1 MIGSFLVST
10 ALSAQAL
17 TDIKHSFFD
26 SPVDFRSEVIYFL
39 IVDRFHDGH
48 AAEAKEGSEVEES
61 KGLYDKTH
69 QDWGKYWGGNLQ
81 GIINKIDYLKELGV
95 TALWLSPL
103 FEQVSDLQ
111 FSRAPMHGYWT
122 RDFKRINP
130 RFLKVDEPNTIHNS
144 PTMKTLVDTCHAA
157 GIKVVLDI
165 VCNHSSPDINGSKGL
180 VLDDGKPI
188 ADFNNDTNGFY
199 YHEGEIT
206 DWEDEYQL
214 IHLEMMGLATFNEKN
229 IDYRNYIKSAIRT
242 WLDAGIDALR
252 VDTLKHMPIWF
263 WQEFTTAMKA
273 YKPGLFMF
281 GEYGFSKPWEQR
293 SVDYANNI
301 GMSILDFGLCDGI
314 RFCFS
319 GQEPGGFHQVE
330 RVLAYDKVYHKA
342 NELVTFID
350 NHDMPRFLSIVPDE
364 KKLDLALV
372 MLLTIRGVPCL
383 FYGTEQYL
391 NNATNGGQ
399 DPYNRPMM
407 DRWDTQAHPYQLVRT
422 LLQLR
427 SSNQAL
433 AFGSHQTAW
442 VNDDFYLYT
451 RNFRDSA
458 VMVMVNKT
466 ESDHVVN
473 AENIHMPNGVY
484 SCLLTGF
491 PVEIVDGCL
500 QGYTVPGNTAL
511 VISVDG
517 KPVEAPLVAV
527 FQINGFETQPGQ
539 SLAIIGDCDELGN
552 WDHANSYGMEFLN
565 DNTWIATVGF
575 SPTQPKVINFK
586 FIVHNSNGDPIVE
599 YLINRK
605 SVLPRE
611 GRIAIDCFWNSA
623 N

>member
-1 MIGSFLVST
+1 MTST
-10 ALSAQAL
+10 ISSGELKTGTIERAYYEN
-17 TDIKHSFFD
+17 
-26 SPVDFRSEVIYFL
+26 PVDFRSEVIYFI

-48 AAEAKEGSEVEES
+48 SGSDGRAEGSEVESS
-61 KGLYDKTH
+61 KGLYDKSQ

-81 GIINKIDYLKELGV
+81 GVINKIDYLKELGV

-130 RFLKVDEPNTIHNS
+130 RFLKVNESTSVHESDTL
-144 PTMKTLVDTCHAA
+144 KCLVDACHNA

-165 VCNHSSPDINGSKGL
+165 VCNHSSPEINGSKGV
-180 VLDDGKPI
+180 VLDDGKPL
-188 ADFNNDTNGFY
+188 ADFNNDANSFY

-214 IHLEMMGLATFNEKN
+214 IHLEMMGLATFNEKS
-229 IDYRNYIKSAIRT
+229 IDYRNYIKSAIKV
-242 WLDAGIDALR
+242 WLDAGVDALR

-263 WQEFTTAMKA
+263 WQEFTTEMKSH
-273 YKPGLFMF
+273 KPGLFMF
-281 GEYGFSKPWEQR
+281 GEYGFIKPWEQR
-293 SVDYANNI
+293 SVEYANNI

-319 GQEPGGFHQVE
+319 GQEPGGFYQVE
-330 RVLAYDKVYHKA
+330 RVLGYDRVYHRA

-350 NHDMPRFLSIVPDE
+350 NHDMPRFLSVVPDQR
-364 KKLDLALV
+364 KLDLALV
-372 MLLTIRGVPCL
+372 LLLTLRGVPCL

-391 NNATNGGQ
+391 HNDTSGGQ

-407 DRWDTQAHPYQLVRT
+407 DNWDTESHSFNLVKT
-422 LLQLR
+422 LLGLR
-427 SSNQAL
+427 ESNQAL
-433 AFGSHQTAW
+433 SFGSHHTSW

-458 VMVMVNKT
+458 VMVMVNKGDF
-466 ESDHVVN
+466 DHVVD
-473 AENIHMPNGVY
+473 AENIHMPDGTY
-484 SCLLTGF
+484 ICKLTGYPVTIENGRLNGYVVNPKTAIVISAEGQ
-491 PVEIVDGCL
+491 PVE
-500 QGYTVPGNTAL
+500 
-511 VISVDG
+511 G
-517 KPVEAPLVAV
+517 KVVVV

-539 SLAIIGDCDELGN
+539 SMSIIGSCPELGE
-552 WDHANSYGMEFLN
+552 WDHPRAYGMEYVN
-565 DNTWIATVGF
+565 ANTWIATIAF
-575 SPTQPKVINFK
+575 NPDESKVINYK
-586 FIVHNSNGDPIVE
+586 FVVNQESGEPIVE

-605 SVLPRE
+605 MLLPAE
-611 GRIAIDCFWNSA
+611 GRIAVDCFWNSP

>member
-1 MIGSFLVST
+1 
-10 ALSAQAL
+10 
-17 TDIKHSFFD
+17 
-26 SPVDFRSEVIYFL
+26 
-39 IVDRFHDGH
+39 
-48 AAEAKEGSEVEES
+48 
-61 KGLYDKTH
+61 
-69 QDWGKYWGGNLQ
+69 
-81 GIINKIDYLKELGV
+81 
-95 TALWLSPL
+95 
-103 FEQVSDLQ
+103 
-111 FSRAPMHGYWT
+111 
-122 RDFKRINP
+122 
-130 RFLKVDEPNTIHNS
+130 
-144 PTMKTLVDTCHAA
+144 MKTLVDTCHAA

-165 VCNHSSPDINGSKGL
+165 VCNHSSPDINGTKGL

-188 ADFNNDTNGFY
+188 ADFNNDSNGFY
-199 YHEGEIT
+199 YHEGEIS

-242 WLDAGIDALR
+242 WLDAGVDALR

-350 NHDMPRFLSIVPDE
+350 NHDMPRFLSIVPDQ

-391 NNATNGGQ
+391 NNATDGGQ

-407 DRWDTQAHPYQLVRT
+407 DRWDTQAHPYQLVRK

-458 VMVMVNKT
+458 VMVMVNKS

-484 SCLLTGF
+484 SCLLTGY
-491 PVEIVDGCL
+491 PVEIVNGCL

-565 DNTWIATVGF
+565 ENTWIATVGF

-586 FIVHNSNGDPIVE
+586 FIVHDSNGEPIVE